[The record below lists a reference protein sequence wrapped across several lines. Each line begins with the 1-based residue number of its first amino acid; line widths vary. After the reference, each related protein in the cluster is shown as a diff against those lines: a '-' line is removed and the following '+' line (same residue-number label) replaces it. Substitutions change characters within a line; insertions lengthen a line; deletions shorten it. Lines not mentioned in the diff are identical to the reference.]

1 MLSQTQITAARTS
14 LGITPASNPSGGPSR
29 ADQLQQAWGSAKP
42 AAGTPPTAPAAPGY
56 GERVAADFSKGVSDI
71 TSNLE
76 SRGTDVGAGQKPD
89 LGKTIE
95 SGFQTAGDVAGTVIS
110 PISEIPGVKGTLNA
124 IGAGAN
130 AIAKPISDFAMQN
143 PTYSGVATKLAALFD
158 AHPNLAHDAGALN
171 NLANLFTVVAG
182 GNALEGAAK
191 SVVSDTASGIRGVNA
206 VHDEMTKYLDTNS
219 PTATADA
226 TKAASAP
233 GGLTSRI
240 QASLAAGSV
249 DPRLA
254 ASAKRL
260 EDPATLYSTYAD
272 QAKGAM
278 TDVKADPP
286 IAKVG
291 ENIGDAYDYV
301 VKMRRV
307 VGQQMADALQGVKDT
322 AVDISDPI
330 KTLGKDVSLGT
341 DGKLVGEG
349 VGKMTSFDKSL
360 MTQYLSDVKDLGTN
374 PTAGELDNFLSRVP
388 NELNVA
394 KAAKNI
400 TDVTNAERII
410 KGNLADIRSSLT
422 GTPGL
427 EDYAAAR
434 SNYSGLSNFLD
445 EGSKY
450 LGAKTGG
457 GDYARDVS
465 VAKSSAES
473 ILSGGKKDWLMKLE
487 GLTGYKALDDS
498 TLAIQAM
505 KDAGDT
511 RGLSLF
517 KTIAGGGV
525 PTPHSLL
532 GNLMEW
538 GANKA
543 AGLVVGS
550 PVEQTKAFLS
560 SLGDK
565 AEGIASK
572 VGNYLEEHPPGLT
585 IKDVSG
591 LPQETEYAMKSIASS
606 GSEYD
611 ALIKG
616 GDVPKSAIYNE
627 DGTFTPQITDHVVS
641 DIAGKLDKAA
651 PGLGAQFTEAADK
664 SSQTAA
670 SLVKQGQDFLMK
682 NAKSETVSGAEIPPS
697 PGYASRTEELA
708 AMKNVNP
715 MLFRNATNATT
726 VDDFI
731 NRVVKSSK
739 TTWSGVDTGVLTEW
753 YNRVKGI
760 PPKGGA
766 AAPKAS

>member
-1 MLSQTQITAARTS
+1 MLSQTQITAARAA
-14 LGITPASNPSGGPSR
+14 LGVAPSANPSGGPSR
-29 ADQLQQAWGSAKP
+29 ADQLSQAWGTAKP
-42 AAGTPPTAPAAPGY
+42 TAAASATPGY
-56 GERVAADFSKGVSDI
+56 GTRVAADFSKGVSDI

-76 SRGTDVGAGQKPD
+76 SRGIDISAGQKPD

-95 SGFQTAGDVAGTVIS
+95 SGFQTAGDVAGTVLS
-110 PISEIPGVKGTLNA
+110 PITEIPGVKAIGNA
-124 IGAGAN
+124 IGTGVN
-130 AIAKPISDFAMQN
+130 AIAKPISDFAMKN
-143 PTYSGVATKLAALFD
+143 PTYAGFATKLAGLLD
-158 AHPNLAHDAGALN
+158 AHPNISHDVGALN
-171 NLANLFTVVAG
+171 NLANMFAVVAG

-191 SVVSDTASGIRGVNA
+191 NVISDTASGIRGVNA
-206 VHDEMTKYLDTNS
+206 VHDELTKYLQTDN
-219 PTATADA
+219 PVEA
-226 TKAASAP
+226 TKTTTAP
-233 GGLTSRI
+233 SGLTSRL

-260 EDPATLYSTYAD
+260 EDPATLYSEYAN

-278 TDVKADPP
+278 TDVRADPP

-291 ENIGDAYDYV
+291 ENIGNAYDNV
-301 VKMRRV
+301 IQMRRT
-307 VGQQMADALQGVKDT
+307 VGQQMADALQGVRDT
-322 AVDISDPI
+322 PVDISTPVEDFGT
-330 KTLGKDVSLGT
+330 KSL
-341 DGKLVGEG
+341 EG
-349 VGKMTSFDKSL
+349 AGKMTSLDKGL
-360 MTQYLSDVKDLGTN
+360 LDTYKQELAKLGPN
-374 PTAGELDNFLSRVP
+374 PTAGQLDDFLSRVP
-388 NELNVA
+388 NELDVA
-394 KAAKNI
+394 KAAKNV

-422 GTPGL
+422 NTNGL
-427 EDYAAAR
+427 EPYAAAR
-434 SNYSGLSNFLD
+434 GSYAQLSNFLD

-457 GDYARDVS
+457 GDYSRDVS

-550 PVEQTKAFLS
+550 PVEQTKAFLAN
-560 SLGDK
+560 LGDNVEQAGANLSDK
-565 AEGIASK
+565 IGQYMSD
-572 VGNYLEEHPPGLT
+572 HPIGLT

-591 LPQETEYAMKSIASS
+591 LPSETEYTMKAIASS

-641 DIAGKLDKAA
+641 DIAGKLDKAV
-651 PGLGAQFTEAADK
+651 PGLGAQFTASADK
-664 SSQTAA
+664 SAQTAA
-670 SLVKQGQDFLMK
+670 SLVKQGQDFLVNNTPK
-682 NAKSETVSGAEIPPS
+682 TGATGGAAGMATEEIPPS
-697 PGYASRTEELA
+697 PGYTSRTEELA

-715 MLFRNATNATT
+715 MLFRNAQNATT

-731 NRVVKSSK
+731 NRVIKSSK
-739 TTWSGVDTGVLTEW
+739 TTRAGVDEGVLAEW

-760 PPKGGA
+760 APTKA
-766 AAPKAS
+766 VVPKAT